1 MLRRALIL
9 ALAASAFAPA
19 AAHATGVFQKAG
31 PTVIYTA
38 APGDI
43 DQIAAF
49 ETPTTI
55 RFTRFGGASFGP
67 GPGCNFLAERP
78 QHDRLRQE
86 RRHLAWCSTSATA
99 TTSPRSTRR

>member
-1 MLRRALIL
+1 MLKRALIL
-9 ALAASAFAPA
+9 ALAVSAFAPA
-19 AAHATGVFQKAG
+19 AAHATGVFQIAG

-67 GPGCNFLAERP
+67 GPGAASCSTTRTRSTASRTAS
-78 QHDRLRQE
+78 
-86 RRHLAWCSTSATA
+86 RRWCSTSATA